1 MAKRIHIQQG
11 VGTFE
16 EREDGVLIDELAP
29 RGGAQLDLLDMDDM
43 GAVAGES
50 PASLPSPPQAPQPV
64 AESLSVSAPLPPV
77 RDELPVVKPR
87 RGRPKGTA
95 GKGNSGSRPRV
106 ASVPDLKQRS
116 MFTVVSL
123 LIPPILISFISAL
136 HMFEFFLMANP
147 PFMAI
152 VLAVSYEILNIAVLV
167 AIWQFSIMSRGTR
180 MFIWTALIAL
190 VALLVVGNC
199 YANYLHLDPESISKF
214 AAQWGLPNDVTT
226 SRVLALLHGSL
237 LPLTTVA
244 FVKAVANYWMKTEK
258 K

>member
-1 MAKRIHIQQG
+1 MAKTIHIQQG

-16 EREDGVLIDELAP
+16 ERDDGVLIDELAP
-29 RGGAQLDLLDMDDM
+29 RGGAQLDLLDMGDM
-43 GAVAGES
+43 GAVARES
-50 PASLPSPPQAPQPV
+50 TVSLPTTPPSPQP
-64 AESLSVSAPLPPV
+64 ADQISGVSTSLPPA
-77 RDELPVVKPR
+77 RDELPIIKPR
-87 RGRPKGTA
+87 RGRPKGAA
-95 GKGNSGSRPRV
+95 GKSNSGPKLRA
-106 ASVPDLKQRS
+106 ASTSDLKQRS

-167 AIWQFSIMSRGTR
+167 AIWQFSVMSRGTR
-180 MFIWTALIAL
+180 VFIWTALIAL
-190 VALLVVGNC
+190 VALLVIGNC
-199 YANYLHLDPESISKF
+199 YANYLHLDPEAISKF